1 MSKTP
6 SGLRIA
12 LYGGSFDPPH
22 IAHLEVI
29 YQVLKHLDIDQ
40 LIVLVAYQ
48 NPFKDAPCFSAT
60 QRYTWMQELLR
71 GLAKVEVSDFE
82 IRAQRPV
89 PSVESVLHFYR
100 TLQPSELYFV
110 IGADNLAHLDQ
121 WEGYT
126 IMQEY
131 AQFVVVQ
138 REGYMLKPCASSLYM
153 PLPQIRECIS
163 SSQIKAL
170 LAQHKIPPH
179 IPAALQGGVIQAFK
193 ETHVRS

>member
-6 SGLRIA
+6 SKIA

-29 YQVLKHLDIDQ
+29 YQALEHLEIDQ

-48 NPFKDAPCFSAT
+48 NPFKGAPCFSAT
-60 QRYTWMQELLR
+60 QRYTWMQRLLS

-89 PSVESVLHFYR
+89 PSVESVLHFHH
-100 TLQPSELYFV
+100 TLQPSKLYF
-110 IGADNLAHLDQ
+110 ILGADNLAHLSQ

-126 IMQEY
+126 TMQKLTE
-131 AQFVVVQ
+131 FVIVQ
-138 REGYMLKPCASSLYM
+138 REGYPIEPSFSSLCI
-153 PLPQIRECIS
+153 PLPQIQERIS

-170 LAQHKIPPH
+170 LAQHQ
-179 IPAALQGGVIQAFK
+179 IPAHLPPILQRGVVQAFK
-193 ETHVRS
+193 ETHARS